1 MYNKETNSQN
11 TWLKAEVERKEEV
24 VDFAIG
30 YAEDTIKIAKNI
42 FQDNLDIQS
51 ILNILVYHKKNWK
64 L

>member
-64 L
+64 F